1 MSGDARLRGRQLR
14 SLGMG
19 GVEVNTAS
27 QPRPAQSEVDGRPR
41 LVFFYGR
48 TSGLSR
54 RVDAYLAQV
63 LQRHRNHSTFSLIR
77 IEVGANRELAE
88 RFEVAEVPTL
98 VVIDGR
104 RVSARIVAPRDRVT
118 IERAL
123 SPWLL

>member
-1 MSGDARLRGRQLR
+1 
-14 SLGMG
+14 MG
-19 GVEVNTAS
+19 GVDVKTAS
-27 QPRPAQSEVDGRPR
+27 QRRPVQSEVDERPR

-77 IEVGANRELAE
+77 VEVGANRELAE

-98 VVIDGR
+98 VVVDGR
-104 RVSARIVAPRDRVT
+104 RVSTKIVAPRDRVT

>member
-1 MSGDARLRGRQLR
+1 MSGAARLRSRQLR
-14 SLGMG
+14 STGMG
-19 GVEVNTAS
+19 GVEVKTES
-27 QPRPAQSEVDGRPR
+27 RRPPAPEQVDGRPR

-77 IEVGANRELAE
+77 IEVGANRRLAE
-88 RFEVAEVPTL
+88 RFEIAEVPTL

-104 RVSARIVAPRDRVT
+104 RVSARIVAPRDRLT

>member
-1 MSGDARLRGRQLR
+1 
-14 SLGMG
+14 MG
-19 GVEVNTAS
+19 GLEVKTAS
-27 QPRPAQSEVDGRPR
+27 GARQAQDEDDGRPR
-41 LVFFYGR
+41 LVYFYGR

-77 IEVGANRELAE
+77 VEVGANRDLAE
-88 RFEVAEVPTL
+88 RFEIAEVPTL

-104 RVSARIVAPRDRVT
+104 RVSARIVSPRDRVT

-123 SPWLL
+123 APWLL

>member
-1 MSGDARLRGRQLR
+1 
-14 SLGMG
+14 MG
-19 GVEVNTAS
+19 GVEVKTAS
-27 QPRPAQSEVDGRPR
+27 EAVPAQGEVDGRPR
-41 LVFFYGR
+41 LVYFYSR

-77 IEVGANRELAE
+77 VEVGANRELAE
-88 RFEVAEVPTL
+88 RFEIAEVPTV

-123 SPWLL
+123 APWLL